1 MEMAPQHWND
11 TWNRNVDWLTLEEAT
26 GNRPQKV
33 ETNSMLKPSNMFSRD
48 SGYVK
53 TKQPDMKLWP
63 SLIQSTREG
72 ISQRDF
78 DSSKSPHDGHW
89 EEILSRVEAHEM
101 NTRIPSID
109 GMFLHLGDM
118 SRLFITNKNIPQ
130 LNTMQKLH
138 WESQIIFLLLTNT
151 SKNTQ
156 DPCASQLFLAR
167 ICHHQRRPRGND
179 ARYRCS
185 QLARRLPKNK
195 ASRGWNQLSLDF
207 SCTHVRG
214 SIFV

>member
-1 MEMAPQHWND
+1 
-11 TWNRNVDWLTLEEAT
+11 
-26 GNRPQKV
+26 
-33 ETNSMLKPSNMFSRD
+33 
-48 SGYVK
+48 
-53 TKQPDMKLWP
+53 MKLWP

-101 NTRIPSID
+101 NTQIPSID
-109 GMFLHLGDM
+109 GMFLHLGDI

-130 LNTMQKLH
+130 LNTIQKLH
-138 WESQIIFLLLTNT
+138 WESEIIFLLFTNT

-156 DPCASQLFLAR
+156 DPCASQFFLAR

-195 ASRGWNQLSLDF
+195 ASRGWNQLWLDTHERTKGDGLLGWRFGGPKLRLCHMQTQGLTKLITHPWQFLVTF
-207 SCTHVRG
+207 SRW
-214 SIFV
+214 